1 MTPEQAADCE
11 EIRRTLAQY
20 NQAGDVDDA
29 RMFADSFAV
38 DGEIHAAAFDAVG
51 RENIYAWK
59 ANQGIFPAESGGK
72 PTFRMHNVSSTLI
85 EFQPDGTANV
95 RSYFFT
101 VTNIGPD
108 HSGRYTDVFVKEGDR
123 WLIKHRRPEVLWRA
137 ENSVI
142 AADQVVA
149 QYR

>member
-1 MTPEQAADCE
+1 MTPNEAAACE

-29 RMFADSFAV
+29 RMFADSFAI
-38 DGEIHAAAFDAVG
+38 DGEIHAASFDAVG
-51 RENIYAWK
+51 RENIFAWK
-59 ANQGIFPAESGGK
+59 ADQGIFPAEIGGK

-85 EFQPDGTANV
+85 EFQPDGTASV

-101 VTNIGPD
+101 VTNAGPD
-108 HSGRYTDVFVKEGDR
+108 HAGRYTDVFVEENGR

-142 AADQVVA
+142 GPDQVA
-149 QYR
+149 AAYR